1 MLILSGTIGTYLV
14 GSSIAIVASVARFV
28 SNTFNPGGS
37 NDRAYWMFYFVLA
50 VTVTFFNTLVI
61 PPAAEY
67 RGEPGANTGDE
78 TVLALENSS
87 AVVAE

>member
-1 MLILSGTIGTYLV
+1 MLILPGTNCHLLRRQQHRD
-14 GSSIAIVASVARFV
+14 VASVARFV

-37 NDRAYWMFYFVLA
+37 NHRAYWMFYSALVVA
-50 VTVTFFNTLVI
+50 VTFFYTLVI

>member
-1 MLILSGTIGTYLV
+1 MLILPGTTATYFV
-14 GSSIAIVASVARFV
+14 GSSIAIVASVARFAC
-28 SNTFNPGGS
+28 NTFNPGGS
-37 NDRAYWMFYFVLA
+37 NHRAYWMFYFVLVVA
-50 VTVTFFNTLVI
+50 VTFFYTLVV

-67 RGEPGANTGDE
+67 RGEPGANAGDE